1 MTHNATPGVFRL
13 ELREISIPLPFVS
26 QRHDDNL
33 NKLISLSP
41 RNLKPSPPSPSSAA
55 DSINPSQPNYHTIT
69 VQLTTSNND
78 IPIQRTHTNIRQVGK
93 THVAF
98 CPANFDV
105 YEIPMMYLPAS
116 LKSSMPSVQVRITL
130 DSTILAGVIYISPSK
145 LSSSFTTS
153 STTTKQLMASTTNAR
168 AHTHT
173 HTNGSNDSPV
183 GVGECTYS
191 LRFDPKPLFDY
202 SLIPETGV
210 STKDELK
217 QITCKVFVVAG
228 SEINPPPNST
238 QPKVQVRIKRMGRM
252 QKNWPWQITNR
263 ASTTNSNSSEI
274 CCWNNAFDFTNISF
288 HVARRSFVE
297 VVVIDEN
304 ENSPFA
310 KALIP
315 ISSLLDGSGSWIDL
329 KPFKLSQSQNYGV
342 SNVSTKYKDT
352 LEESEENKTAGS
364 IWLAASVT
372 FDEVTTVAV
381 DSDDEEIEKIPS
393 ATMALASPPIQNQ
406 NQTQILPYDD
416 VEGTLYVLVHE
427 AIDLPPKNT
436 RVGLQCS
443 VKTKTGQKKFT
454 NPCILGKKG
463 THPIWGEHLEVKYT
477 KTFMH
482 EQKVKQIPDAGEPVT
497 IQIIDARNKNAARRL
512 VGFATLPSIELS
524 SGIEQTHLIDLELID
539 SFASPRNDIS
549 NVFDEPPDTPAISKK
564 LKKLAQVKTATIKI
578 STLFVPEAVVNID
591 CTTDHATAIATFKLK
606 GLNRTTLVDKMSF
619 LAEEPIL
626 PPPPLIT
633 NFKDSPEALT
643 FAQYAA
649 TPDSS
654 FLTRS
659 EFLKFCNDKF
669 KLDDTAAFLEQM
681 DLSDFETLSIERN
694 VANDTNA
701 AVEYSNDPSDENYVH
716 RPLSGI
722 MEVLN
727 KNEAVRSIC
736 GLFVAEFKANGMFD
750 VSFSSFIKF
759 LRLNGATESNAQ
771 GVELA
776 SEVMALERASAN
788 MSAVG
793 QQVRDETSTSEA
805 SQSATKNRLMI

>member
-55 DSINPSQPNYHTIT
+55 DSINPSQPNYQTIT

-173 HTNGSNDSPV
+173 HTNGSNDSSV

-202 SLIPETGV
+202 SLIPESGV
-210 STKDELK
+210 SSK
-217 QITCKVFVVAG
+217 
-228 SEINPPPNST
+228 
-238 QPKVQVRIKRMGRM
+238 
-252 QKNWPWQITNR
+252 
-263 ASTTNSNSSEI
+263 SSEI

-329 KPFKLSQSQNYGV
+329 KPFNLSQSQNYGV

-372 FDEVTTVAV
+372 FDEVTNGAV

-406 NQTQILPYDD
+406 NQTQNLPYDD

-477 KTFMH
+477 NTFMH